1 MGFGACYLGFEDHI
15 NVSLN
20 LQPIQND
27 YFCLKFSKESMP
39 THSIPYKNT
48 GYFSK
53 LMCDY
58 LDENPSLAPFYN
70 RFPTLE
76 NFRPQFEEKRSQL
89 SLAQRRALAKRIMFQ
104 YDDNNISQ
112 GTLSNIDLL
121 YEPDTFTVTTGHQ
134 LNLFTGPLYFLYKI
148 FSTINLAEK
157 LNKEYPKHYFVPVYW
172 MATEDHD
179 FEEINYFNLFGN
191 KVEWLRDSSGAVG
204 ELSTDGMK
212 KVKASLKEKLG
223 AGDNA
228 DKLISYFVEA
238 YHKNTNLADA
248 TRHLANS
255 MFWEYG
261 LVIIDGND
269 PELKKAFIPYA
280 EKELTENLSFKAVT
294 ETTKKLTDLGFT
306 EQVHPREINLFYLKE
321 NLRERIIEQEG
332 RFYVN
337 ETDISFSKDEIIKE
351 LHEYPERFS
360 PNALLRPLYQ
370 EVVLPNLC
378 YIGGGGELA
387 YWFQLKDYFTSVD
400 VPFPILLL
408 RNSALLVPKRLS
420 EKLKKLNIKTDALF
434 IPQHEL
440 ITKHTRNISPI
451 EIDFSKQKK
460 HLKKQFEGLYK
471 LAKKTDASFL
481 GAVGAQEKKQLNGLE
496 NLEKRLMKAQKR
508 NLSEELDRLKNIQN
522 QLFPNQS
529 LQERHLNFSEFY
541 LEYGEDLLDIIKENL
556 DPLDLEFTV
565 LEM

>member
-1 MGFGACYLGFEDHI
+1 
-15 NVSLN
+15 
-20 LQPIQND
+20 
-27 YFCLKFSKESMP
+27 MP
-39 THSIPYKNT
+39 THSLSYKDT

-58 LDENPSLAPFYN
+58 LEENPSLKPFYN
-70 RFPTLE
+70 RFPNLE

-89 SLAQRRALAKRIMFQ
+89 SLAQRRVLAKRIMLQ
-104 YDDNNISQ
+104 YDDNNLSQ

-157 LNKEYPKHYFVPVYW
+157 LNKEYPKHYFVPIYW

-179 FEEINYFNLFGN
+179 FDEINYFNLFGS
-191 KVEWLRDSSGAVG
+191 KIEWNRDASGAVG

-212 KVKASLKEKLG
+212 KVKELLKEKLG
-223 AGDNA
+223 PGKNA
-228 DKLISYFVEA
+228 EKLISYFAKA
-238 YHKNTNLADA
+238 YQKNTNLADA

-255 MFWEYG
+255 IFWEYG
-261 LVIIDGND
+261 LVIVDGND
-269 PELKKAFIPYA
+269 TELKKSFIPYA
-280 EKELTENLSFKAVT
+280 EKELTENLSFKEVSKTT
-294 ETTKKLTDLGFT
+294 EKLTDLGFS

-321 NLRERIIEQEG
+321 NLRERILEQEG

-337 ETDISFSKDEIIKE
+337 DTDISFSKEEILKE

-370 EVVLPNLC
+370 EVILPNLC

-387 YWFQLKDYFTSVD
+387 YWFQLKDYFNKVE

-408 RNSALLVPKRLS
+408 RNSALLVPKSVS
-420 EKLKKLNIKTDALF
+420 EKLKKQHLEIDDLF
-434 IPQHEL
+434 LPQHEL
-440 ITKHTRNISPI
+440 MTKITQNISQI
-451 EIDFSKQKK
+451 DIDFSQQKEFLKQ
-460 HLKKQFEGLYK
+460 QFKDLYK

-481 GAVGAQEKKQLNGLE
+481 GAVGAQEKKQLNGLD
-496 NLEKRLMKAQKR
+496 NLEKRLLKAQKR
-508 NLSEELDRLKNIQN
+508 SFSEELNKIKNIQN

-529 LQERHLNFSEFY
+529 LQERQLNFSEFY
-541 LEYGEDLLDIIKENL
+541 LEYGEELLDVIQENL
-556 DPLDLEFTV
+556 DPLDLRFTV
-565 LEM
+565 LEL